1 MPGLTRPP
9 RAFLF
14 FFIRPS
20 PTSSSRPRSTRSRR
34 PSCSTSAGDDRR
46 SREKQPANLE
56 PVKLKD
62 APIKDGEEPTNRRQ
76 ALTVEYG
83 SGRSETVTNSAGVSM
98 THDMSLFDCP
108 WSGALHSYL
117 NLMRRLRVDGGL
129 CLPYQEIPFP
139 FSVGIAPVAN
149 GQPFPNLVT
158 PSPNW
163 DPDFAVCRV
172 SASDIGSGFPRRTC
186 PPCSYPGDAATHGGP
201 TGIAENYTR
210 AAAGNPGWVNLD
222 GSVQITPNDAFN
234 TPICKTYVSDCLART
249 RRRRRAR
256 ILMVRRRP

>member
-1 MPGLTRPP
+1 MAAQKRG
-9 RAFLF
+9 
-14 FFIRPS
+14 
-20 PTSSSRPRSTRSRR
+20 
-34 PSCSTSAGDDRR
+34 
-46 SREKQPANLE
+46 EKQPANLE

-117 NLMRRLRVDGGL
+117 NPDAPFAVDGGL

-163 DPDFAVCRV
+163 DRTSP
-172 SASDIGSGFPRRTC
+172 SAGCPLQTSGQASPADLSL
-186 PPCSYPGDAATHGGP
+186 P
-201 TGIAENYTR
+201 
-210 AAAGNPGWVNLD
+210 
-222 GSVQITPNDAFN
+222 
-234 TPICKTYVSDCLART
+234 ART
-249 RRRRRAR
+249 RAMLPPTAGRPASRRITARPRAT
-256 ILMVRRRP
+256 PAG